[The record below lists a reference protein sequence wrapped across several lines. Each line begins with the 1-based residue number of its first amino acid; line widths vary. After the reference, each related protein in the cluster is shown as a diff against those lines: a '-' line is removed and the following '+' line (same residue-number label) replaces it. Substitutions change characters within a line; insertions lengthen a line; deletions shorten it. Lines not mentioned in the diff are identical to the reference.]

1 MPIYIYI
8 YIWRRAINPIHG
20 SSRKNK
26 SYGGGKIGKLHSEK
40 PVSRPEK
47 AGTAVGGV
55 IAFVAGARPTKDLAH
70 VAAPVGISVGMPGPR
85 RLRDGAFKI
94 AFSAFGKGLPS
105 PKKNDFGFVRLQF
118 VTFSKDILLDVFLAA
133 KLLMFC
139 FPHIYDVLLC
149 LGQVIFWGTIKMDTY
164 GMQVRELCA
173 RRAP

>member
-1 MPIYIYI
+1 MGSYQKYIYIYIYI

-55 IAFVAGARPTKDLAH
+55 ITFVAGARPTKDLAH

-85 RLRDGAFKI
+85 QLRDGAFKI
-94 AFSAFGKGLPS
+94 AFSVFGKGLPS
-105 PKKNDFGFVRLQF
+105 PNKNDFGFV
-118 VTFSKDILLDVFLAA
+118 
-133 KLLMFC
+133 
-139 FPHIYDVLLC
+139 
-149 LGQVIFWGTIKMDTY
+149 
-164 GMQVRELCA
+164 
-173 RRAP
+173 